1 MNIDEYK
8 EILKTIEQKYWKD
21 RKGNKSHDPNAT
33 KYSKNFWNYY
43 NEKQF
48 CLEHMDLTDVKS
60 VLDIG
65 AGAGL
70 LCVLLK
76 HWYKLKVEAT
86 DIKQTFNGGLY
97 QEIFAHLKIPRH
109 LLKIENR
116 KPIALPKTYDMITM
130 TRTVFDREEIKK
142 EGDKIPDE
150 PFDYEY
156 FLDNIFQYCNRVFW
170 KTNYQ
175 SLTNKKMFPKSVEP
189 FLWWPPKG
197 SSRIAKNITAESLT
211 DENFMR
217 SLKHSSMDKP
227 YRAWYIVVNKK
238 DWYDRIS

>member
-130 TRTVFDREEIKK
+130 TRTVFDREEI
-142 EGDKIPDE
+142 
-150 PFDYEY
+150 
-156 FLDNIFQYCNRVFW
+156 
-170 KTNYQ
+170 
-175 SLTNKKMFPKSVEP
+175 
-189 FLWWPPKG
+189 
-197 SSRIAKNITAESLT
+197 
-211 DENFMR
+211 
-217 SLKHSSMDKP
+217 
-227 YRAWYIVVNKK
+227 
-238 DWYDRIS
+238 